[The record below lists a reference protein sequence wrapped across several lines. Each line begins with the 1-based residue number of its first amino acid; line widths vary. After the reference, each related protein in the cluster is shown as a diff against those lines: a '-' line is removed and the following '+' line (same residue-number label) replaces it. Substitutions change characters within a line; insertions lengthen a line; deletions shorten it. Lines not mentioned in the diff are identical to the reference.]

1 MKKETIAKTINSE
14 KLKDIPLLYVVEI
27 ISVILEIEDDYEN
40 RSKRRGSSD
49 TDEVLIV
56 IQ

>member
-40 RSKRRGSSD
+40 RSKRRKSSD